1 MTGVAAGSTRQGLG
15 KTAQSFYPLEALS
28 THLPPLPPAIPLN
41 SPPPSLLPSSPRS
54 SPFPLPASPLCHPH
68 PGSVSSSRALWAS
81 APSITVRRGPYPA
94 LSASQAFGAPPAPV
108 SGGPPLRAEPGN
120 LSAEPAGGESP
131 GPPGLG
137 LPVTDSVSMANN
149 LTPTI
154 VWRGQAPGQITRP
167 IRARA
172 AAPHARL
179 E

>member
-1 MTGVAAGSTRQGLG
+1 MTRGTAGAALRKAG
-15 KTAQSFYPLEALS
+15 QSFFPLVAPS
-28 THLPPLPPAIPLN
+28 TPFPPLLPGTPLTSSAFSSPLFRPHFGPPLFFSARLHSAPPPPRLPGPAPPLLFGRPPRQ
-41 SPPPSLLPSSPRS
+41 SPPPLASARPSPPPRLLERLRLPSRAALRFARSPAICQRS
-54 SPFPLPASPLCHPH
+54 KPGGAARPA
-68 PGSVSSSRALWAS
+68 
-81 APSITVRRGPYPA
+81 
-94 LSASQAFGAPPAPV
+94 
-108 SGGPPLRAEPGN
+108 
-120 LSAEPAGGESP
+120 
-131 GPPGLG
+131 GLG

>member
-1 MTGVAAGSTRQGLG
+1 MTTRGTAGAALRKAG
-15 KTAQSFYPLEALS
+15 QSFFPLVAPS
-28 THLPPLPPAIPLN
+28 TPLPPLLPGTPLT
-41 SPPPSLLPSSPRS
+41 SSAFSSPL
-54 SPFPLPASPLCHPH
+54 FPPHLGPPLFFYARLH
-68 PGSVSSSRALWAS
+68 S
-81 APSITVRRGPYPA
+81 
-94 LSASQAFGAPPAPV
+94 APPASRVQLLPCSLGVRPVNHRRRWPLPGPLRLPGSWSASGSRLGLPYALHGARRSV
-108 SGGPPLRAEPGN
+108 SGAGRGGA
-120 LSAEPAGGESP
+120 ARPA
-131 GPPGLG
+131 GLG